1 MGTVSKEIANMIVRN
16 DGYYTPV
23 SEYEGPDNPQY
34 SEITEY
40 DNMAGEPAYGL
51 TVKGNP
57 NVYTPSNY
65 VRNPRCYWKLK
76 DS

>member
-1 MGTVSKEIANMIVRN
+1 MPTVNKFIADKIIANN
-16 DGYYTPV
+16 GYFTPI

-51 TVKGNP
+51 TVSGVP
-57 NVYTPSNY
+57 NVYTSSKY

-76 DS
+76 E

>member
-1 MGTVSKEIANMIVRN
+1 MGTVSKDIADRIIRN
-16 DGYYTPV
+16 NGYFTPM

-51 TVKGNP
+51 TVKGIP
-57 NVYTPSNY
+57 NVYTPSKY
-65 VRNPRCYWKLK
+65 VKNPRCYWKLEE
-76 DS
+76 

>member
-1 MGTVSKEIANMIVRN
+1 MGTVSKEIADNIIAN
-16 DGYYTPV
+16 DGYYTPI
-23 SEYEGPDNPQY
+23 SEYEGADNPQY

-51 TVKGNP
+51 TVKGIP

-65 VRNPRCYWKLK
+65 VRNPRVYWKLEE
-76 DS
+76 

>member
-1 MGTVSKEIANMIVRN
+1 MGTVDKDIADRIIKNN
-16 DGYYTPV
+16 GYYIPI
-23 SEYEGPDNPQY
+23 SEYEGSDNPQH

-40 DNMAGEPAYGL
+40 DNAFGGVSYGL
-51 TVKGNP
+51 TVKGIP

-76 DS
+76 E